1 MSSLGTRGHA
11 TLTNSLFCKP
21 LSYRDKMSCGQWQS
35 ERTWLMLAAA
45 CLSFSATATRAW
57 CTLTTPNPLYAYHY
71 FPAYTV
77 VNVESFQFSWS
88 PSILIRLKWNT
99 LFEFLNQNPL
109 PLGVCHLPTGSRL
122 VLHVRRHV
130 MVIPRSGEQSHQVW
144 VRHWSTE
151 AVENRDFNCGLQRTQ
166 KTQPS
171 RLDHSG

>member
-45 CLSFSATATRAW
+45 CLSLSATATRAW
-57 CTLTTPNPLYAYHY
+57 CTLTAPNPFYAYHTVC
-71 FPAYTV
+71 AYTI
-77 VNVESFQFSWS
+77 VNVGSSQLPGTF
-88 PSILIRLKWNT
+88 SILLRLKWNT

-122 VLHVRRHV
+122 VLHVRRY
-130 MVIPRSGEQSHQVW
+130 VIFSQNLTIW
-144 VRHWSTE
+144 VSIDLPGPQ
-151 AVENRDFNCGLQRTQ
+151 N
-166 KTQPS
+166 S
-171 RLDHSG
+171 Y